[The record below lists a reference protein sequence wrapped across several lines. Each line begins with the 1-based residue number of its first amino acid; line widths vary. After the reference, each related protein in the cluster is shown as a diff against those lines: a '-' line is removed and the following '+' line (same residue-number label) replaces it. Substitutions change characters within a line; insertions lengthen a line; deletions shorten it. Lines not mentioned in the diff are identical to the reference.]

1 MSKIIEL
8 INSIFKKQEEII
20 LDDRFEFRLNS
31 KEKILIKKYCD
42 LKHISAS
49 EFFRNLAMKEIDS
62 FIKFNR

>member
-1 MSKIIEL
+1 VSKIIEL

-31 KEKILIKKYCD
+31 KEKALIKKYCD

-62 FIKFNR
+62 FIKAGR